1 MVCPGCGHD
10 NIQGEYDCEQCGLD
24 LAGYDQP
31 ETRAGEGLGRHL
43 LTDSVRQ
50 VGPLRPLMAAA
61 SASIWDAIR
70 MMREGKQGSV
80 LVVDHDDGDRV
91 LGIFTER
98 DVLTRVWGSGLDL
111 EATPVS
117 AVMTPDPIAVRED
130 HSVAHAIHLMA
141 MRGFRHIPVVR
152 EGRAVGFV
160 SVRGILRYISD
171 RVSSGA

>member
-10 NIQGEYDCEQCGLD
+10 NIQGEFTCEQCGLD
-24 LAGYDQP
+24 LAVY
-31 ETRAGEGLGRHL
+31 ETQAHEGLGRHL
-43 LTDSVRQ
+43 LRDSVRHA
-50 VGPLRPLMAAA
+50 GPLKPLMAAA

-70 MMREGKQGSV
+70 MMREGKHGSV

-111 EATPVS
+111 EATPLRH
-117 AVMTPDPIAVRED
+117 VMTPDPISVKED
-130 HSVAHAIHLMA
+130 QCIAHAIHMMA

-152 EGRAVGFV
+152 DGSAVGFV

-171 RVSSGA
+171 RVRSEA